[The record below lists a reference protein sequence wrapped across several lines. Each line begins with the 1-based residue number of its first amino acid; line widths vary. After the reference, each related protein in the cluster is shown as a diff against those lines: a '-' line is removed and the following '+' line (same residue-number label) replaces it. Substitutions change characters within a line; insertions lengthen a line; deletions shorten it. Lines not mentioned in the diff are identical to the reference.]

1 MGALEFLNHYSFA
14 NGPSLRTSSVA
25 LCLFTTMSATT
36 ESVRGCS
43 RQWEKSCTVQ
53 HGGTGQRRGPKGYPS
68 AMTGTLVVLSAIAS
82 SVTNRALATSFS
94 ADPGERVGL
103 RLISPA
109 GGIPLRGA
117 PRLAA
122 GKLFAVARLSLEVTL
137 NCLRLGI
144 RFPVEF
150 PVTVQWKTR
159 PGKVRRIQGKITT
172 MSGNGVFM
180 RLPSQLR
187 PNTRIV
193 LTVSLPAEVTKVP
206 LKLRCQARVV
216 SQMEAAE
223 SSPFGIGAVIDDY
236 QIRTARPQA

>member
-1 MGALEFLNHYSFA
+1 
-14 NGPSLRTSSVA
+14 
-25 LCLFTTMSATT
+25 
-36 ESVRGCS
+36 
-43 RQWEKSCTVQ
+43 
-53 HGGTGQRRGPKGYPS
+53 
-68 AMTGTLVVLSAIAS
+68 
-82 SVTNRALATSFS
+82 
-94 ADPGERVGL
+94 VGL
-103 RLISPA
+103 RLVSPDGCA
-109 GGIPLRGA
+109 PARAALRSSA
-117 PRLAA
+117 CKP
-122 GKLFAVARLSLEVTL
+122 AVAELLSLEVNL

-193 LTVSLPAEVTKVP
+193 LTVSLPAEITKVP

-216 SQMEAAE
+216 NQREAE
-223 SSPFGIGAVIDDY
+223 TYPFGIGAVIDDY
-236 QIRTARPQA
+236 QIQSTRPQA

>member
-1 MGALEFLNHYSFA
+1 MA
-14 NGPSLRTSSVA
+14 R
-25 LCLFTTMSATT
+25 
-36 ESVRGCS
+36 
-43 RQWEKSCTVQ
+43 
-53 HGGTGQRRGPKGYPS
+53 
-68 AMTGTLVVLSAIAS
+68 
-82 SVTNRALATSFS
+82 SVTNNALATSFS
-94 ADPGERVGL
+94 ADPEGRLGL
-103 RLISPA
+103 RLVPPV
-109 GGIPLRGA
+109 GYMPLRGA

-122 GKLFAVARLSLEVTL
+122 AKRVAVAPWFLEVTL

-159 PGKVRRIQGKITT
+159 PGKVRQIRGKITT

-187 PNTRIV
+187 PNTRVV

-206 LKLRCQARVV
+206 LKIRCQARVV

-223 SSPFGIGAVIDDY
+223 SYPFGIGAVIDDY

>member
-1 MGALEFLNHYSFA
+1 LSRGA
-14 NGPSLRTSSVA
+14 
-25 LCLFTTMSATT
+25 
-36 ESVRGCS
+36 
-43 RQWEKSCTVQ
+43 K
-53 HGGTGQRRGPKGYPS
+53 
-68 AMTGTLVVLSAIAS
+68 
-82 SVTNRALATSFS
+82 SVTNEVLATSFS
-94 ADPGERVGL
+94 ADSDGRVGL
-103 RLISPA
+103 RLVLPA
-109 GGIPLRGA
+109 GGMPLRGA

-122 GKLFAVARLSLEVTL
+122 GKLVAVARLFLEVTL

-159 PGKVRRIQGKITT
+159 PGKVRKIHGKITT

-193 LTVSLPAEVTKVP
+193 LTVSLPAEITKVP

-216 SQMEAAE
+216 SQREAE
-223 SSPFGIGAVIDDY
+223 SYPFGIGAVIDDY
-236 QIRTARPQA
+236 QIQTTRPKP